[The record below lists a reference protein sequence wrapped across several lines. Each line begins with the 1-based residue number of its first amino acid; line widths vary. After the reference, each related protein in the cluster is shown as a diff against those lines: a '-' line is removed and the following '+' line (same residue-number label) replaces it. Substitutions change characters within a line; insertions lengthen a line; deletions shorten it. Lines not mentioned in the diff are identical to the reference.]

1 MFNLK
6 KRKKYVNKIFKLI
19 ILHFHQIFI
28 IKYRLIMKL
37 DKNNKINFLIKK
49 KLLKIKKV
57 NYLFY
62 NNSM

>member
-1 MFNLK
+1 
-6 KRKKYVNKIFKLI
+6 
-19 ILHFHQIFI
+19 
-28 IKYRLIMKL
+28 MKL